1 MSLQALALQ
10 ALAYYS
16 GVASPRAERRVE
28 EACAECALKL
38 GHALGP
44 PWQRCVIELLQ
55 GYEDDEFS
63 LSDFSYSP
71 LTALPGAGRAN
82 GELLKNLMRNFT
94 CDFEDGGSQPL
105 RTMTWQYQERDPCA
119 GASATEQARS
129 FTYKA
134 GYLPAGDELTE
145 LNGLMSEA
153 EAEAACLASPGT
165 VHTDTALAPPT
176 HAHAVPHTL
185 CDSTASRSRPTPHAL
200 SPKAEPR
207 RLRLHRLRLHRL
219 RLHRLRLRLTACRT
233 APLPPSVPRLY
244 LQLRGGRTA
253 AAGRHA
259 GRLLQVCDRGGWPLG
274 PVASGPAGRAAG
286 RRRLLTRLCL

>member
-10 ALAYYS
+10 ALAYFS

-176 HAHAVPHTL
+176 HTLATPHIL
-185 CDSTASRSRPTPHAL
+185 CDSTASNSRPAPHAL
-200 SPKAEPR
+200 SPKVEPR
-207 RLRLHRLRLHRL
+207 RLRLHRLRL
-219 RLHRLRLRLTACRT
+219 RLTSCRT
-233 APLPPSVPRLY
+233 APLPPSVPRLH

-253 AAGRHA
+253 AAGRQA